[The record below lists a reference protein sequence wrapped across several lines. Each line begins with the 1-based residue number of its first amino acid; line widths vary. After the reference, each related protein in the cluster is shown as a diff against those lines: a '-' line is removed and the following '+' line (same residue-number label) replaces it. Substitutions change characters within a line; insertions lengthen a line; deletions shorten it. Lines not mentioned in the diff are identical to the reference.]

1 MLKLLNLDASKQEE
15 KEEEKEEKEK
25 EEKEKEEKEKEEE
38 EEDISIDIYYNLTL
52 SVGAVLLITLIFAI
66 KMPWYFKITRQL
78 FCLVC

>member
-1 MLKLLNLDASKQEE
+1 MAESHLLKLLNLDASKQ
-15 KEEEKEEKEK
+15 
-25 EEKEKEEKEKEEE
+25 EKEKEEKEKEEE

-78 FCLVC
+78 FCHVC